1 MYKKR
6 HIGADASQKTIDKFE
21 EGSLS
26 NEVQKFC
33 PQKIS
38 RFGPNETL
46 MSETTF
52 GDIDEFASP
61 SDSKYEID
69 YRKYEF

>member
-1 MYKKR
+1 
-6 HIGADASQKTIDKFE
+6 
-21 EGSLS
+21 
-26 NEVQKFC
+26 
-33 PQKIS
+33 
-38 RFGPNETL
+38 

-69 YRKYEF
+69 YRKYEFWGLEYRKVREVIFM